1 MGIRLKALITILVCV
16 LLYAV
21 YYFVLP
27 LLINLEYLNPK
38 ITEFIQKEYDYKIS
52 IEKPVLKM
60 GLTPAVWF
68 KADKVELLNDDN
80 TPAFYTEKPAIKISL
95 LPLIIGR
102 VNIKY
107 FSSDDIF
114 VDLYYDKDLHVKL
127 GQYLLLQKSDNI
139 MSINGARIFIDKF
152 SVNLQDLSK
161 NNKVKIVGNY
171 FNLSKFKENK
181 RIDLDLDADIVTN
194 NAKSKIYVDL
204 DSKLPLLPH
213 LDDYPPELVV
223 SITNLNFGNLSNF
236 ISYFSNGFVKS
247 IDGVVNFELHADKLL
262 LDQ

>member
-80 TPAFYTEKPAIKISL
+80 TPAFYTEKPVIKISL

-114 VDLYYDKDLHVKL
+114 IIYSY
-127 GQYLLLQKSDNI
+127 
-139 MSINGARIFIDKF
+139 
-152 SVNLQDLSK
+152 
-161 NNKVKIVGNY
+161 
-171 FNLSKFKENK
+171 
-181 RIDLDLDADIVTN
+181 
-194 NAKSKIYVDL
+194 IYVN
-204 DSKLPLLPH
+204 P
-213 LDDYPPELVV
+213 
-223 SITNLNFGNLSNF
+223 
-236 ISYFSNGFVKS
+236 
-247 IDGVVNFELHADKLL
+247 
-262 LDQ
+262 